1 MVRNSLEGKLV
12 EICSSLLNFKD
23 RIFVLFRR
31 KKKFFKFFYRIIKIR
46 FKKYFE
52 NYLFY
57 IFIL

>member
-31 KKKFFKFFYRIIKIR
+31 KKKSFLNFFI
-46 FKKYFE
+46 E
-52 NYLFY
+52 L
-57 IFIL
+57 